1 MRIAQWTAAVAAA
14 FGLALPVSSHV
25 RVFPDA
31 NNQQIPACTFATFVV
46 RVPVEKNVAT
56 NRIDVSIPKG
66 VIVFGVQPKPGWQF
80 KLERTKGIVTMIS
93 WSGGRL
99 LPEEFDLFAFLAATP
114 KAAGP
119 IAWNA
124 LQYYEDG
131 SVVRWTGAPGS
142 ETPHSITQV
151 TKGTCTATRKRG

>member
-1 MRIAQWTAAVAAA
+1 MRILLLIACVAM
-14 FGLALPVSSHV
+14 GLGVALPASAHV
-25 RVFPDA
+25 RVFPDV
-31 NNQQIPACTFATFVV
+31 NNQQIPACSFATFVV

-80 KLERTKGIVTMIS
+80 KLERTKGVVTTIS
-93 WSGGRL
+93 WTGGRL
-99 LPEEFDLFAFLAATP
+99 LPEEFDLFAFLAAAP
-114 KAAGP
+114 KVAGP
-119 IAWNA
+119 IAWDA
-124 LQYYEDG
+124 VQYYEDG

-151 TKGTCTATRKRG
+151 TKASCPATIKHG